1 MPAAEEELPGRFRSR
16 NVANATSAAPS
27 AKRHAPCRLRHSEN
41 SQSVTHSQQKLPAH
55 EELDERRG
63 GAHRKWS
70 ESGHEVAQQI
80 HEPFR
85 ALWLTPLRHCP
96 NTPKCARMFSLIFA
110 SCLFNCRIVR
120 PCSTG
125 SRAWANVYSIHGE
138 PKAKEA
144 NGRCGIFRC
153 ERDRVGPRRRTPISL
168 RASRAHAD
176 PSCTSTQSSRSPL
189 PARCSLLPVA
199 QLKRPT
205 TRASATSLPRPIRK
219 ARTPR
224 PISLLPLRR
233 VLLCSEPPPTQI
245 SRLRK
250 PRSR

>member
-1 MPAAEEELPGRFRSR
+1 MGNRLRRPVAKRRPDFRSR
-16 NVANATSAAPS
+16 RRYRLGEFPHRQDRCRPIAQLVCWSNEVFAERDNENTLNRTKAYGRTAALMPVRPRATTARASA
-27 AKRHAPCRLRHSEN
+27 
-41 SQSVTHSQQKLPAH
+41 T
-55 EELDERRG
+55 
-63 GAHRKWS
+63 
-70 ESGHEVAQQI
+70 
-80 HEPFR
+80 
-85 ALWLTPLRHCP
+85 CP
-96 NTPKCARMFSLIFA
+96 NPLKCARMFSLIFE
-110 SCLFNCRIVR
+110 SCLVNCRIVQ

-168 RASRAHAD
+168 RDSRAHVD
-176 PSCTSTQSSRSPL
+176 PSRTSPRSPRSPL

-219 ARTPR
+219 AWTR
-224 PISLLPLRR
+224 PINLP
-233 VLLCSEPPPTQI
+233 PPPQARPPLQRASPTQI